1 MSKIKEKIGE
11 FINKIK
17 NFEMFGEREESQDM
31 PEAEL
36 AVEVSKKTGQDINEI
51 NKAFAE
57 ANKTVGGLTERM
69 QKSKQRTIQQSDLQA
84 GMEIPVRTVENQQQ
98 IEVEQKI
105 ENDREH

>member
-69 QKSKQRTIQQSDLQA
+69 QKSKQRNNTTIRLTSRN
-84 GMEIPVRTVENQQQ
+84 GNTCSNSGKSTTNRSRTKNR
-98 IEVEQKI
+98 K
-105 ENDREH
+105 R